1 MVSRKSTASDSRWLS
16 EWRHGCG
23 AHGERNRFVS
33 EVRGKDLEF
42 FCEGRI
48 DRAKMEK
55 VCMVE
60 GSKLALE
67 LWKESNGEAK
77 VDGGGRGWRKSNGGG

>member
-16 EWRHGCG
+16 EGRHGCG
-23 AHGERNRFVS
+23 AHGEEAESVARVESNGFVC
-33 EVRGKDLEF
+33 EVGGKNLEF
-42 FCEGRI
+42 FREGRI

-60 GSKLALE
+60 
-67 LWKESNGEAK
+67 
-77 VDGGGRGWRKSNGGG
+77 

>member
-1 MVSRKSTASDSRWLS
+1 MRSRKGTASDSGWLS
-16 EWRHGCG
+16 EWRHGSG
-23 AHGERNRFVS
+23 VHGEDAKSVARVESNWFVS

-42 FCEGRI
+42 FCEGRV

-60 GSKLALE
+60 
-67 LWKESNGEAK
+67 
-77 VDGGGRGWRKSNGGG
+77 

>member
-23 AHGERNRFVS
+23 AHGEEAESVARVESNWFVS

-60 GSKLALE
+60 
-67 LWKESNGEAK
+67 
-77 VDGGGRGWRKSNGGG
+77 